1 MFMIISPDDCQV
13 YEMKSQSKKD
23 VSYLQELI
31 AYSSLD
37 TVEGEEWNTTN
48 MFLKNPDRFND
59 SIINTFV
66 TPGSIIYNK
75 NNRNAISPHS

>member
-37 TVEGEEWNTTN
+37 TGI
-48 MFLKNPDRFND
+48 FL
-59 SIINTFV
+59 ILINLLM
-66 TPGSIIYNK
+66 
-75 NNRNAISPHS
+75 ISYDLLSLPINSKSSQL